1 MQSNC
6 TKATPDAEPGQNT
19 QQTGGIGAHQTNTTN
34 ATKFMSRKQE
44 AKVFFKHKYITQ
56 STLMQADIIVKA
68 LDDLTHALKG
78 RKNVKGDTQIEAL
91 EQIGKLL
98 NNIPR
103 KVVTQKEQHVTFD
116 ENTAPPRE
124 TNATPR
130 TLTATQRTATQK
142 SIEKATMD
150 KPILNQSPTPRV
162 QTLLEEEVP
171 TELKVLLTLTGTLTS
186 FRSTPL

>member
-103 KVVTQKEQHVTFD
+103 KVVTRKEQHVTFD
-116 ENTAPPRE
+116 ENTAPPQE

-130 TLTATQRTATQK
+130 TSTATQ
-142 SIEKATMD
+142 
-150 KPILNQSPTPRV
+150 
-162 QTLLEEEVP
+162 
-171 TELKVLLTLTGTLTS
+171 
-186 FRSTPL
+186 